1 MKIIFK
7 VLLFPVVAVV
17 FLFICF
23 FEFFLM
29 IFEKIH
35 DMVSDAADDA
45 VDEILDWMEKK
56 LYPDYD
62 ICICAEP
69 PIEQQSVSFQ
79 SRH

>member
-1 MKIIFK
+1 MKNVFK

-29 IFEKIH
+29 ISEKIH
-35 DMVSDAADDA
+35 DMVSDAANDA
-45 VDEILDWMEKK
+45 VDEILHWMEKK

-69 PIEQQSVSFQ
+69 PIEQQADLFQ
-79 SRH
+79 SGH